1 MLIFEEKYSKQNHIL
16 DVYMKNA
23 SIGIMVLECN
33 NRVTGVQIC
42 KYVNMK
48 ISAHLLLFADD

>member
-42 KYVNMK
+42 KYVNM
-48 ISAHLLLFADD
+48 